1 MKERLSVKGCASF
14 ALLLTLL
21 LSSCEVLLPSGPKA
35 YGPNDYALGEAR
47 PYPQEVRLAKLR
59 LRNFLRRANA
69 RQRLALDQNLYVAIQ
84 ANEIT
89 AGEDW
94 PLLREL
100 STGQVRATDLYA
112 SDFRN
117 RSAFGVKFLLIFNRR
132 TGQLL
137 KPIGVLAAD
146 TPLRGRVGEFAR
158 VRAIY
163 GGTGWW

>member
-1 MKERLSVKGCASF
+1 MPF
-14 ALLLTLL
+14 
-21 LSSCEVLLPSGPKA
+21 GPKG

-47 PYPQEVRLAKLR
+47 PYPQEVSLAKLR

-69 RQRLALDQNLYVAIQ
+69 QQRLSLNQSPYVAIQ

-94 PLLREL
+94 GLLREL
-100 STGQVRATDLYA
+100 SSGRARAISLYA

-117 RSAFGVKFLLIFNRR
+117 RSAFGVKFLLIFDRR
-132 TGQLL
+132 TGRLL
-137 KPIGVLAAD
+137 KPIGVLVAD
-146 TPLRGRVGEFAR
+146 TPLRGKVGGFAR